1 MAGKGHKHY
10 LTALEHTHSFNT
22 PACLD
27 LIGLLTDNCDSVCFK
42 H

>member
-10 LTALEHTHSFNT
+10 LATLEHTHSFNT

-27 LIGLLTDNCDSVCFK
+27 LIGLLTDNCNSVCFK